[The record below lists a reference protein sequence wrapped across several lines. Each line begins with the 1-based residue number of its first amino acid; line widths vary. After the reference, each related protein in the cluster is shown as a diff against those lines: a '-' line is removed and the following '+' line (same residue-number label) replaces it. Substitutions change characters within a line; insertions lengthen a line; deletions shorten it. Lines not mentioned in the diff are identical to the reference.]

1 MSTVSPEQQAA
12 GERRPC
18 VIVTGANSGIGL
30 ATAIRA
36 ASDGYDTV
44 ATVRSVDKA
53 AAVAEQA
60 ARAGVLVGTE
70 VIDITDADACES
82 LIERRRPWGLV
93 NNAGFA
99 AVGAIEDVGD
109 DDARLALEVMV
120 VAPMRLA
127 RLALPHM
134 RERGGGRIINISSIY
149 GFTATALSGWYQGA
163 KHALEGLSDAL
174 RIEVAG
180 DGIAV
185 VLVEPGGFR
194 TGIWAEQEAELGRRA
209 TSRYAGSYR
218 RSLDLTRRYEMLMGE
233 PDEVARTVVAAL
245 ADGSPRARYL
255 VGRDAWAIALFDRLT
270 LTPVKDRVQR
280 LFLGL

>member
-1 MSTVSPEQQAA
+1 MSMASPD
-12 GERRPC
+12 GRSDRGRRPC

-36 ASDGYDTV
+36 AAHGYDTV
-44 ATVRSVDKA
+44 ATVRSAEKA
-53 AAVAEQA
+53 EVVVEHAE
-60 ARAGVLVGTE
+60 REGVSLDIE
-70 VIDITDADACES
+70 IIDITDADACEA
-82 LIERRRPWGLV
+82 LIDRRRPWGLV

-99 AVGAIEDVGD
+99 AVGAVEDVD
-109 DDARLALEVMV
+109 DDEARLALEVMV
-120 VAPMRLA
+120 VAPIRLA

-134 RERGGGRIINISSIY
+134 RARGGGRIVNISSVY

-180 DGIAV
+180 DKIAV

-194 TGIWAEQEAELGRRA
+194 TGIWAEQEAELERRG
-209 TSRYAGSYR
+209 TSRYAASYR
-218 RSLDLTRRYEMLMGE
+218 RSLDLARRYDMLMGE
-233 PDEVARTVVAAL
+233 PDEVAATIVAAL

-255 VGRDAWAIALFDRLT
+255 VGRDAWAIAVFDRFT
-270 LTPVKDRVQR
+270 VTPVKDRVQR
-280 LFLGL
+280 FFLGL